1 MIIPRVR
8 QNLDAL
14 SGDPSLQADQIPKEQ
29 WWLRLWNKIL
39 LEKPRT
45 NYKYIELSPL
55 AQLTDYIRGIFN
67 QNRQPSKIRG
77 SISDQSWASTTSQVL
92 ARDALPGARR
102 STSRQV
108 LGTRTSSTKGRARP
122 RTSIQGSAKPRWTPI
137 YTKWQANAPSSHLV
151 ARSTRVSRG
160 AKLWMLDLRKPVYT
174 KSALCFWQYTQTG
187 CYIVPPQELK
197 KALLPVAFAC
207 WC

>member
-14 SGDPSLQADQIPKEQ
+14 SGDPSLQTDQIPKEQ

-77 SISDQSWASTTSQVL
+77 SSSDQSWSSTTSQVL
-92 ARDALPGARR
+92 ARDALPGARQA
-102 STSRQV
+102 TSRQV
-108 LGTRTSSTKGRARP
+108 LGTRRSTVGRARP
-122 RTSIQGSAKPRWTPI
+122 RTSTQGSAKPRWTPI